1 MKFSRYVI
9 IGSLALMACGSGDQ
23 QPAATQEAKAPAAC
37 VDNDSTFKYEVESFA
52 ERDGFEFDELRDLF
66 FERKRGELG
75 AVFFGFINLDLFFFL
90 LINFVSK

>member
-52 ERDGFEFDELRDLF
+52 DIRILRYRIPCWDRLTLKQQEENGDVYF
-66 FERKRGELG
+66 
-75 AVFFGFINLDLFFFL
+75 
-90 LINFVSK
+90 